1 MQFTAELIAS
11 FLEGEIVGDKNIS
24 VSKLAKI
31 EEGEVGALSFLSNL
45 KYEPYIYTT
54 KSSIVIVG
62 KEFVPHSEIS
72 ATLVK
77 VADPYG
83 AFAQLLDLYVAN
95 KPVKSGV
102 SSLAFI
108 DKKSELPSDIY
119 VGEFAVIGGN
129 VKIGSNVK
137 INPHV
142 CIGDNVQIGD
152 NVVINASVVIYE
164 DCIVGN
170 NVIIHSGTIIGAD
183 GFGFAPANEEYKKI
197 PQIGNVIIEDDVEIG
212 ANTCIDRATMGSTII
227 KRGAK
232 LDNLIQIGHNVVFGE
247 NSVAAAQV
255 GVAGSSKVGK
265 NCMFGGQVGISGHLE
280 IADKTIVSSQSGVPS
295 SLKKEGAIWMGTPVM
310 EVGEC
315 RRMYAVRKNLP
326 SMSNKIHELE
336 KELNRLKSII
346 EKQ

>member
-11 FLEGEIVGDKNIS
+11 FLEGEVVGDKDVS
-24 VSKLAKI
+24 VSTLAKI
-31 EEGEVGALSFLSNL
+31 EEGEGGALSFLSNL

-62 KEFVPHSEIS
+62 KDFVPQSEIS

-83 AFAQLLDLYVAN
+83 AFAKLLDLYVAN
-95 KPVKSGV
+95 KPVKTGV

-119 VGEFAVIGGN
+119 VGEFSVIGQN
-129 VKIGSNVK
+129 VKMGSNVK
-137 INPHV
+137 MYSHV
-142 CIGDNVQIGD
+142 CIGDNVVIGND
-152 NVVINASVVIYE
+152 VTINASVVIYE
-164 DCIVGN
+164 GCILGN
-170 NVIIHSGTIIGAD
+170 NITIHSGTVIGAD
-183 GFGFAPANEEYKKI
+183 GFGFAPIGEEYKKI
-197 PQIGNVIIEDDVEIG
+197 PQIGNVVIEDDVEIG

-227 KRGAK
+227 KRGVK
-232 LDNLIQIGHNVVFGE
+232 LDNLIQVGHNVVIGE

-265 NCMFGGQVGISGHLE
+265 NCMLGGQVGISGHLE
-280 IADKTIVSSQSGVPS
+280 IADRTVISSQSGVPS

-310 EVGEC
+310 EVGDC
-315 RRMYAVRKNLP
+315 RRMYAVRKTLP
-326 SMSNKIHELE
+326 SMSLKLHELE
-336 KELNRLKSII
+336 KELNRLKAMI
-346 EKQ
+346 EK